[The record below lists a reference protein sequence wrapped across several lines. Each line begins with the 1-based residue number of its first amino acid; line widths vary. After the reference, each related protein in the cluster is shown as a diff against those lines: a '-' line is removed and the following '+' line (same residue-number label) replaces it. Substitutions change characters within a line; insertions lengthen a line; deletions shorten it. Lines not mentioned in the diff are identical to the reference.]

1 MAWKIEFEARADKQ
15 LDKLN
20 RHDAA
25 RIIKLLEE
33 VALLDDPTVRGHA
46 LVGNLRGLWR
56 YRVEGWRVIVRLEL
70 GRLVIL
76 VIEIG
81 HRSNVYR

>member
-1 MAWKIEFEARADKQ
+1 MAWKVEFEARADKQ

-56 YRVEGWRVIVRLEL
+56 YRVEGWRVIVRLEH

>member
-1 MAWKIEFEARADKQ
+1 MAWKVEFEARADKQ

-56 YRVEGWRVIVRLEL
+56 YRVEDLRVIVRLEH
-70 GRLVIL
+70 GKLVIL

-81 HRSNVYR
+81 HRSKVYR

>member
-25 RIIKLLEE
+25 RIIKLLEV

-56 YRVEGWRVIVRLEL
+56 YRVDDWRAIVRLEH
-70 GRLVIL
+70 GKLVIL

-81 HRSNVYR
+81 HRSKVYR

>member
-1 MAWKIEFEARADKQ
+1 MAWKVEFEARADKQ
-15 LDKLN
+15 LDKLH

-25 RIIKLLEE
+25 RVIKHLEE

-56 YRVEGWRVIVRLEL
+56 YRVEDLRVIVRLEH
-70 GRLVIL
+70 GKLVIL

-81 HRSNVYR
+81 HRSKVYR